1 MLGCVLFFFPLPNE
15 IDEVVFCLLPHLT
28 FKAMLLHVLNCF
40 GAMALLQKGMMA
52 RITKITLTYRKEW
65 HFNITLSQKTLLLVL
80 YELMRALI
88 ALIHIGYSMQY
99 HHHVLGLTETKCDME
114 RGARADFL
122 LQAGMCQPDFH
133 CVLDPWKTIK
143 TSTVLHKQSAH
154 YHPHAWPTRLCSF
167 IYAVCCHAF
176 LFPPD
181 CVLPCSLIWILSPI
195 LAHLFITSFLHLS
208 LLFFHFLPFQLLLPF
223 SLSSYAHPYHFPL
236 LPLPAVTSAL
246 HP

>member
-28 FKAMLLHVLNCF
+28 FKAMLLHVPNCF

-122 LQAGMCQPDFH
+122 LQAGMCQPDFR

-181 CVLPCSLIWILSPI
+181 SVSC
-195 LAHLFITSFLHLS
+195 LARSSGFF
-208 LLFFHFLPFQLLLPF
+208 LLF
-223 SLSSYAHPYHFPL
+223 
-236 LPLPAVTSAL
+236 
-246 HP
+246 

>member
-1 MLGCVLFFFPLPNE
+1 MIFHYIPGSLIPPQEVRMKVLVIMLGCVLFFFPLPNE
-15 IDEVVFCLLPHLT
+15 IDEVVFCLLPCLT

-65 HFNITLSQKTLLLVL
+65 HFNIILSQKTLLLVL
-80 YELMRALI
+80 YDSTDSINPYWLLHAVSSPCTGFDWNKVW
-88 ALIHIGYSMQY
+88 H
-99 HHHVLGLTETKCDME
+99 
-114 RGARADFL
+114 GARADFL
-122 LQAGMCQPDFH
+122 LQAGMCQPDFR

-181 CVLPCSLIWILSPI
+181 SVSC
-195 LAHLFITSFLHLS
+195 LARSSGFF
-208 LLFFHFLPFQLLLPF
+208 LLF
-223 SLSSYAHPYHFPL
+223 
-236 LPLPAVTSAL
+236 
-246 HP
+246 